1 MAAPLEDQTLGY
13 FYGEED
19 KGLMDPAWE
28 RQQKKVKKCLNKPRN
43 KERAFI
49 ITIIIIYYY

>member
-1 MAAPLEDQTLGY
+1 MANPADGEQGEEVFGY

-28 RQQKKVKKCLNKPRN
+28 RQQKKVFLQRPKFL
-43 KERAFI
+43 
-49 ITIIIIYYY
+49 IY